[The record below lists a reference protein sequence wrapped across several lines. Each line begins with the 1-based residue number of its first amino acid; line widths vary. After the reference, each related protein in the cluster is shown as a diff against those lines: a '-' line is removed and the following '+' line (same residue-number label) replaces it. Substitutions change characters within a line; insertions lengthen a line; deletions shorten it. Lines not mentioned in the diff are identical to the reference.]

1 MGKHE
6 DVEVVVEEREKTLAE
21 PSRVGAIAGRK
32 QGETI
37 RLRIDH
43 GVAQDQEPLPGVEE
57 RHFPRGRSFQ
67 RDHFDLVFDLG
78 SPFQEG
84 DLAQSPFLRRRGGG
98 EHRAMVVPGKGMGRP
113 AMIGIGDHGADPW
126 ARKFL
131 QLRGPGGG
139 RIDGKP
145 APSEACGRGK
155 KVGFHRGI
163 IAMPEGEGGGEP
175 VKLGGGGH
183 CQRARS
189 VGILAAMVIL
199 RNLMITFSYQA
210 RDTSGKIVSG
220 LHDALNEDNA
230 ISALMGRGL
239 MVLSLQK
246 KAAAGKTRKKNVS
259 VKETDLVL
267 FTRQLSTMVEAG
279 ISLVQAMTALYEQC
293 DPKRQ
298 RNLRQVV
305 SEVTTAIQS
314 GETMTEAISKHPRV
328 FSRLYCSMIKA
339 GEQGGLLAEILDRL
353 AGFLEASAR
362 LRKKV
367 KSAMTYPV
375 IVICIAFAITT
386 FLIVKVVPIFGEIFK
401 DFGAKLP
408 APTQFLIDMSEF
420 IRGQWYFLAFALFGA
435 IFGIRYFLRTKAGRQ
450 FGDKWKL
457 KLPVF
462 GPLVHKIC
470 MSRFART
477 FAQLIRSGVP
487 ILEVLDIVGATS
499 GNHVVE
505 SSVKVVSSDVEKGD
519 NLSVALS
526 KQPVFPPM
534 MLRMVAAG
542 EATGKIDTML
552 EKMADFW
559 DEEIEAMLDAL
570 TSLIEPMLIVFLG
583 VIVGGIVI
591 AMFLPIFK
599 LNEVVSQSKN

>member
-1 MGKHE
+1 
-6 DVEVVVEEREKTLAE
+6 
-21 PSRVGAIAGRK
+21 
-32 QGETI
+32 
-37 RLRIDH
+37 
-43 GVAQDQEPLPGVEE
+43 
-57 RHFPRGRSFQ
+57 
-67 RDHFDLVFDLG
+67 
-78 SPFQEG
+78 
-84 DLAQSPFLRRRGGG
+84 
-98 EHRAMVVPGKGMGRP
+98 
-113 AMIGIGDHGADPW
+113 
-126 ARKFL
+126 
-131 QLRGPGGG
+131 
-139 RIDGKP
+139 
-145 APSEACGRGK
+145 
-155 KVGFHRGI
+155 
-163 IAMPEGEGGGEP
+163 
-175 VKLGGGGH
+175 
-183 CQRARS
+183 
-189 VGILAAMVIL
+189 
-199 RNLMITFSYQA
+199 MITFSYQA
-210 RDTSGKIVSG
+210 RDMSGKIVSG
-220 LHDALNEDNA
+220 IQDALNEDNA
-230 ISALMGRGL
+230 VTSLMSRGL
-239 MVLSLQK
+239 MVLSLQQ
-246 KAAAGKTRKKNVS
+246 KAAASKSRKKTWS

-267 FTRQLSTMVEAG
+267 FTRQLSTMIEAG
-279 ISLVQAMTALYEQC
+279 ISLVQALTALYDQC

-298 RNLRQVV
+298 KSLRHII
-305 SEVTTAIQS
+305 SDVTTRVQG
-314 GETMTEAISKHPRV
+314 GETFHESIAKHPRV
-328 FSRLYCSMIKA
+328 FDRLFVSMVKA
-339 GEQGGLLAEILDRL
+339 GEHGGLLAEILDRL

-375 IVICIAFAITT
+375 IVICIAMAITT

-401 DFGAKLP
+401 DFGSKLP
-408 APTQFLIDMSEF
+408 APTQFLIDLSDFM
-420 IRGQWYFLAFALFGA
+420 RGEWYFLLLGIGGTFFAV
-435 IFGIRYFLRTKAGRQ
+435 RTFLRSTRGKQ
-450 FGDKWKL
+450 IWDKWKL

-487 ILEVLDIVGATS
+487 ILEVLDIVGGAS

-505 SSVKVVSSDVEKGD
+505 TSIKSVGADVEKGD

-526 KQPVFPPM
+526 KKPIFPPM

-599 LNEVVSQSKN
+599 LNEVVSQSKS